1 MKIESVTALPQSG
14 RVSIVFDDGHKLKV
28 EPSVVADC
36 GLYSGKVMTEEEY
49 AAMLEAAKKAS
60 ARARAVRIVAA
71 SGVSEKEL
79 RRRLV
84 YKGEAKEDADEAAD
98 WLKELGFVD
107 DARTAKDI
115 ARRAAHKG
123 YGKARIRQELYQKG
137 IPREYW
143 EQALEDLPE
152 PDDAIDRFLQQRLR
166 GGVPDQKELKKVT
179 DALYRRGHSWSDI
192 KAALTRYQA
201 GLDDLLEEY

>member
-14 RVSIVFDDGHKLKV
+14 RYALVFDDGQKLKV
-28 EPSVVADC
+28 EPSVIADLS
-36 GLYSGKVMTEEEY
+36 LYSGRVLTEEEY
-49 AAMLEAAKKAS
+49 GTLIETARKAS
-60 ARARAVRIVAA
+60 ARARAVRIVTA

-84 YKGEAKEDADEAAD
+84 QKGEQQSDADEAAD

-107 DARTAKDI
+107 DAKTAKDI
-115 ARRAAHKG
+115 ARRAAGKG

-137 IPREYW
+137 IPREFW
-143 EQALEDLPE
+143 DEALEDLPE
-152 PDDAIDRFLQQRLR
+152 PDDAIDRFLQQRLH
-166 GGVPDQKELKKVT
+166 GNVLDQKELKKVT

-192 KAALTRYQA
+192 KAALTRYQS
-201 GLDDLLEEY
+201 GLDELLEEY

>member
-14 RVSIVFDDGHKLKV
+14 RYALVFDDGKKLKV
-28 EPSVVADC
+28 EPSVIADLS
-36 GLYSGKVMTEEEY
+36 LYSGRVLTEEEY
-49 AAMLEAAKKAS
+49 GTLIETARKAS
-60 ARARAVRIVAA
+60 ARARAVRIVTA

-84 YKGEAKEDADEAAD
+84 QKGEQQSDADEAAD

-107 DARTAKDI
+107 DAKTAKDI
-115 ARRAAHKG
+115 ARRAAGKG

-137 IPREYW
+137 IPREFW
-143 EQALEDLPE
+143 DEALEDLPE
-152 PDDAIDRFLQQRLR
+152 PDDAIDRFLQQRLH
-166 GGVPDQKELKKVT
+166 GNVPDQKELKKVT

-192 KAALTRYQA
+192 KAALTRYQS
-201 GLDDLLEEY
+201 GLDELLEEY

>member
-14 RVSIVFDDGHKLKV
+14 RYALVFEDGKKLKV
-28 EPSVVADC
+28 EPSVIADLS
-36 GLYSGKVMTEEEY
+36 LYSGRVLTEEEY
-49 AAMLEAAKKAS
+49 GTLIETARKAS
-60 ARARAVRIVAA
+60 ARARAVRIVTA

-84 YKGEAKEDADEAAD
+84 QKGEQQSDADEAAD

-107 DARTAKDI
+107 DAKTAKDI
-115 ARRAAHKG
+115 ARRAAGKG

-137 IPREYW
+137 IPREFW
-143 EQALEDLPE
+143 DEALEDLPE
-152 PDDAIDRFLQQRLR
+152 PDDAIDRFLQQRLH
-166 GGVPDQKELKKVT
+166 GNVPDQKELKKVT

-192 KAALTRYQA
+192 KAALTRYQS
-201 GLDDLLEEY
+201 GLDELLEEY